1 VEPKPFLCRGI
12 ALLTLTFLA
21 AHAHATWKP
30 EYTQLSQEVRDW
42 YKSQE
47 LNPAARQR
55 LGVAWKSCC
64 EHGDVV
70 RTQFRVEQNGS
81 AYGHDTWFYLKDG
94 KWKRVPDDIIHWG
107 EHAPDKQATLF
118 IYQSTGQELCFYPPV
133 EGI

>member
-1 VEPKPFLCRGI
+1 MEPRLLLCRGI
-12 ALLTLTFLA
+12 ALLTLAFFV

-30 EYTQLSQEVRDW
+30 EYAQLSQEVRDW
-42 YKSQE
+42 YKNQE
-47 LNPAARQR
+47 LNPAARER

-70 RTQFRVEQNGS
+70 QTQFRVEQNGS
-81 AYGHDTWFYLKDG
+81 AYGHDIWFYLKDG
-94 KWKRVPDDIIHWG
+94 RWKRVPDDIIHWD

-118 IYQSTGQELCFYPPV
+118 IYQSTGQELCFYPPE